1 MRIKTTKQ
9 VIININFY
17 LRDDNIIPSVLTER
31 QEFVLQYIKDFLKK
45 NRVPPRI
52 LDIQRY
58 IGAKSLRTV
67 SQYLEVLERKNL
79 IKRKKFGK
87 RSVELV

>member
-17 LRDDNIIPSVLTER
+17 LRDYNIIPSVLTER

>member
-67 SQYLEVLERKNL
+67 AQYLEVLERKNL